1 MLFTCRK
8 GLGKQEQGRVDPVE
22 LVILPAGKSLDVC
35 AELREA
41 KKIKTVNGLE
51 AKKKKRRKK
60 KKVDGMVTATEDAP
74 RDMFE
79 FLNTKVFS
87 QGRVSVSV
95 VLELVL
101 VESVSVLVESVL
113 S

>member
-1 MLFTCRK
+1 MHASCASHLIHIPAVLFTCRK

-60 KKVDGMVTATEDAP
+60 KKKVDGMVAATEDAP

-95 VLELVL
+95 VLE
-101 VESVSVLVESVL
+101 
-113 S
+113 